1 MADPRLTVALDARL
15 LGSRNTGDTAYW
27 RGLVGGLAQLGSD
40 VDFLLV
46 SNGPAPLGVPE
57 GPNFRWVEASARFSR
72 WWSLVRFPLVARK
85 AGARVLHTQYTLSP
99 LGGRC
104 GVTTVHDVSFFVGPE
119 WFRPRDRWLLQRTVP
134 ASCRRAAAVLTVSE
148 TSKAEIERHVPAA
161 RGKVTVTPNA
171 LGENIRPMPGAEAQQ
186 IVRTIGAPDRYVLT
200 VGTRWPR
207 KNMPLAIETA
217 RLVGI
222 PIVVTGQPGWGEEPP
237 GAFQTGYVDD
247 RTLTALYQNASLYL
261 APACHE
267 GFGIPLLEAFAC
279 GCPVVCSSGGA
290 LPEVAGGAAEV
301 VSDFRAETWAQA
313 VRSLLADSGK
323 LEELRRRGRSR
334 VGDFDWRRTAE
345 ATLAVYRQASR

>member
-1 MADPRLTVALDARL
+1 M
-15 LGSRNTGDTAYW
+15 
-27 RGLVGGLAQLGSD
+27 
-40 VDFLLV
+40 DFLLV
-46 SNGPAPLGVPE
+46 SNGPAPPGVPE
-57 GPNFRWVEASARFSR
+57 VPNFRWIEARARLSR
-72 WWSLVRFPLVARK
+72 WWSLVTFPLAARR
-85 AGARVLHTQYTLSP
+85 AGARALHTQYTLSP
-99 LGGRC
+99 LAGRQ

-119 WFRPRDRWLLQRTVP
+119 WFRPRDRLLLQRTVP

-148 TSKAEIERHVPAA
+148 TSKAEIERFVPTA
-161 RGKVTVTPNA
+161 RGKVSVTPNA
-171 LGENIRPMPGAEAQQ
+171 LGENIQPMPQAEAENL
-186 IVRTIGAPDRYVLT
+186 VRAIGAPDGYLLT

-207 KNMPLAIETA
+207 KNMALAVEAA
-217 RLVGI
+217 RLVGL

-247 RTLTALYQNASLYL
+247 RTLTALYQCARLYL
-261 APACHE
+261 APAFHE

-301 VSDFRAETWAQA
+301 VPDFLAETWAQA
-313 VRSLLADSGK
+313 VRSLMADSGK